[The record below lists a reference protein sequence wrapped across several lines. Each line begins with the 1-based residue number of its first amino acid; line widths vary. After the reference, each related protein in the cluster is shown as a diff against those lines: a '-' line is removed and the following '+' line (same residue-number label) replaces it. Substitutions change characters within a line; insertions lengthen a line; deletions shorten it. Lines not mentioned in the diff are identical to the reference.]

1 MSASSH
7 LSVNEQLAQAQNKLI
22 EHLSHSE
29 RRYSELVDNLK
40 DTVFQINANYEWT
53 FLNVAWERVTGYTL
67 ASTKGESFFEHFHQ
81 EDRDQCEALMKRVV
95 LGELNEVSVQLR
107 FFAADN
113 SPRVMELS
121 CRPLKDELGQHNG
134 FSGTLCDVTERIN
147 SENKIRHMAFH
158 DTLTGLANRR
168 LLVQDIERALDCESE
183 LQSVLIYLDLDGF
196 KGINDTH
203 GHLVGDFVLS
213 EVARRLKYEFKD
225 LTSLIAR
232 IGGDEFVVHLQLG
245 QSNQTEAQET
255 LEKITTSLQRA
266 INKLYCYK
274 QLTIQLTSSIGV
286 VILQDTA
293 MNHDSVLSLADAAM
307 YRSKL
312 EGKNTIR
319 FYDKEFEAQQR
330 AEQKFR
336 NELTEAF
343 EQEQFQLYY
352 QPQIDIKQNEIV
364 KVEALIRWHHPSRG
378 IIYPDNFIDHLE
390 ESGLII
396 DVGGWVLERA
406 CYQLDQWRSMRI
418 DNIRISVNVS
428 AVQFKAGDFVD
439 RVKYSLSKYRIPSH
453 SLEIELT
460 ESVAIA
466 DMNDS
471 TDKMHKLNKLGIL
484 IALDDFGTGYSSLAY
499 LKYLPVQT
507 IKIDKSFI
515 HGVPDDGYDAAIV
528 ESTMLMA
535 KYLGLNVVA
544 EGVENPKQL
553 NFLKHHDCQLYQGYL
568 HSKPCTPEEL
578 ESLLKVSEHAL

>member
-1 MSASSH
+1 MSVSNH

-40 DTVFQINANYEWT
+40 DTVFQINSDYEWT
-53 FLNVAWERVTGYTL
+53 FLNIAWERVTGYTL
-67 ASTKGESFFEHFHQ
+67 ASTKGESFFAHFHQ
-81 EDRDQCEALMKRVV
+81 EDRKQCKTLMKQVV
-95 LGELNEVSVQLR
+95 SGELSEVSVQLR
-107 FFAADN
+107 FFAKDN

-121 CRPLKDELGQHNG
+121 CRPIKDELGNHNG
-134 FSGTLCDVTERIN
+134 FSGTLSDITQRIN
-147 SENKIRHMAFH
+147 ADKKIRHMAFH

-168 LLVQDIERALDCESE
+168 LLVQDIERALDHENT

-203 GHLVGDFVLS
+203 GHLVGDYVLS
-213 EVARRLKYEFKD
+213 EVARRLRYEFKD

-232 IGGDEFVVHLQLG
+232 IGGDEFVVHLQIT
-245 QSNQTEAQET
+245 QKAHSET
-255 LEKITTSLQRA
+255 QKQLEKITASLQQT
-266 INKLYCYK
+266 INELYCYK

-293 MNHDSVLSLADAAM
+293 MNHDNVLSLADAAM

-343 EQEQFQLYY
+343 EQEQFELYY

-364 KVEALIRWHHPSRG
+364 KVEALIRWRHPDKG

-406 CYQLDQWRSMRI
+406 CYQLDQWRSMGI
-418 DNIRISVNVS
+418 DNIRVSVNVS

-439 RVKYSLSKYRIPSH
+439 RVQRSLSKYNIPSH

-471 TDKMHKLNKLGIL
+471 TDKMHKLNQLGIL

-553 NFLKHHDCQLYQGYL
+553 NFLKNHDCQLYQGYL
-568 HSKPCTPEEL
+568 HSKPCTPAEL
-578 ESLLKVSEHAL
+578 ENLLKVSEHV